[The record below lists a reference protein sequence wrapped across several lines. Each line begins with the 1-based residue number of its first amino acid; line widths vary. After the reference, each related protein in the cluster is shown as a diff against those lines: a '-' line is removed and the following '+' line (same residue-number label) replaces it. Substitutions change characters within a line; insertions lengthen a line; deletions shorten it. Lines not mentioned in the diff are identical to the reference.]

1 MGEILISLMSLQEA
15 WTMTSGIVELDIHGM
30 NRYQARI
37 CINAALRRAGAATY
51 RIRVVHGFN
60 GGTSLR
66 SLVREEYCVH
76 PKVLRIETSLGDG
89 ITDLILREF

>member
-1 MGEILISLMSLQEA
+1 
-15 WTMTSGIVELDIHGM
+15 MTGGIVELDIHGM